1 MNEIIANEK
10 DINHEV
16 FWNRLK
22 YQDPLF
28 LAKYLITATEA
39 KNGQLVNNAND
50 GLIDFKKAINRKEI
64 LENEN
69 SKKIVNIVEKI
80 LDFKKTTKR

>member
-1 MNEIIANEK
+1 ME
-10 DINHEV
+10 
-16 FWNRLK
+16 
-22 YQDPLF
+22 
-28 LAKYLITATEA
+28 KYLITATEA